1 MYGVFNDDPIHLL
14 FQWKKKKTC
23 IKMWHC
29 KALFYESVSLISA
42 LLGCSLYVTVYFI
55 FISKFMCFGTPCIMQ
70 HLDF

>member
-1 MYGVFNDDPIHLL
+1 
-14 FQWKKKKTC
+14 
-23 IKMWHC
+23 MWHC

>member
-1 MYGVFNDDPIHLL
+1 MVFSMMTPFISCFNG
-14 FQWKKKKTC
+14 KKKTC